1 MIQNQKQRWEEL
13 TALLDRAD
21 RGGVGALSVAELRR
35 LCRLYRQ
42 VTIDLSRART
52 LGEDPDVVRYLN
64 LLAARAHGQV
74 YAARPIEMRPLLTF
88 VLTGF
93 PRLMRRH
100 AVPLLVSGGI
110 FLLASLASFVAV
122 AREPALA
129 YALFNEDIVEYENV
143 RLEKQEGEYKGN
155 FTFTVAESPFKAVFI
170 IVNNVRVALVMFA
183 LGALLC
189 VPCILLLVYNGRML
203 GTLTGLVWA
212 HGYFLDFYAL
222 ILTHG
227 VLELTAICIA
237 GGAGMMLGWSLIAPG
252 RLPRKET
259 LRRAALDAFGLLGGA
274 ALMLVVAGI
283 IEAHVTPHFPQAV
296 RWSVAGVSA
305 LALVLYFG
313 FAGRERRGGNTPVA
327 AWQVALSRKEL
338 AEPHGW
344 GSQDTKP
351 GPTGGLQG

>member
-1 MIQNQKQRWEEL
+1 MIQNQQLRWKEL

-21 RGGVGALSVAELRR
+21 RSGVAALSLAELRR

-74 YAARPIEMRPLLTF
+74 YAARPLEIRPLLAF

-93 PRLMRRH
+93 PRLVRRH

-110 FLLASLASFVAV
+110 FLLATIASFVAV
-122 AREPALA
+122 VREPDLA
-129 YALFNEDIVEYENV
+129 YALFDEHVVEYENI

-155 FTFTVAESPFKAVFI
+155 FTFSVGASPYMAVLI
-170 IVNNVRVALVMFA
+170 IVNNIRVAMVMFA

-203 GTLTGLVWA
+203 GTLSGLVWA
-212 HGYFLDFYAL
+212 HGYFLDFSAL
-222 ILTHG
+222 VMTHG

-237 GGAGMMLGWSLIAPG
+237 GGAGMILGWSLIAPG
-252 RLPRKET
+252 RLPRKEA
-259 LRRAALDAFGLLGGA
+259 LRRAAFDAFGLLGGA

-283 IEAHVTPHFPQAV
+283 IEAHVTPHFSQPV

-313 FAGRERRGGNTPVA
+313 FAGRERRTVKQPLA
-327 AWQVALSRKEL
+327 A
-338 AEPHGW
+338 
-344 GSQDTKP
+344 
-351 GPTGGLQG
+351 

>member
-1 MIQNQKQRWEEL
+1 MIQNQRQRWKEL
-13 TALLDRAD
+13 TVLLDQAD
-21 RGGVGALSVAELRR
+21 RGGVRDLEVSDLRR

-74 YAARPIEMRPLLTF
+74 YAARPVELRPLLTF

-93 PRLMRRH
+93 PRLVRRH
-100 AVPLLVSGGI
+100 AVPLLVSAGI
-110 FLLASLASFVAV
+110 FLLAAIASFVAV
-122 AREPALA
+122 VHQPDLA
-129 YALFNEDIVEYENV
+129 YALFDEHMVEYENI

-155 FTFTVAESPFKAVFI
+155 FTFSVAESPFVAVLI
-170 IVNNVRVALVMFA
+170 IVNNVRVAMVMFA

-222 ILTHG
+222 VMTHG

-252 RLPRKET
+252 RLPRKEA

-283 IEAHVTPHFPQAV
+283 IEAHVTPHFPQTA

-313 FAGRERRGGNTPVA
+313 FAGRQRAQKSPSPLGGEGRMALTTTP
-327 AWQVALSRKEL
+327 E
-338 AEPHGW
+338 
-344 GSQDTKP
+344 T
-351 GPTGGLQG
+351 

>member
-21 RGGVGALSVAELRR
+21 RGGVGFLTVSELRR

-74 YAARPIEMRPLLTF
+74 YTARPIELRPLLTF
-88 VLTGF
+88 VLNGF
-93 PRLMRRH
+93 PRLVRRH
-100 AVPLLVSGGI
+100 AVPLLLSGSI
-110 FLLASLASFVAV
+110 FLLSTIASFVAV
-122 AREPALA
+122 ARQPDLA
-129 YALFNEDIVEYENV
+129 YSLFDERVVEYENV

-155 FTFTVAESPFKAVFI
+155 FTFSVGASPFVAVLI
-170 IVNNVRVALVMFA
+170 IVNNVRVALVLFA

-222 ILTHG
+222 IMTHG

-237 GGAGMMLGWSLIAPG
+237 GGAGMILGWSLIAPG
-252 RLPRKET
+252 RLPRKEA
-259 LRRAALDAFGLLGGA
+259 LRRTAFDAFGLLGGA

-283 IEAHVTPHFPQAV
+283 IEAHVTPHFSQPV
-296 RWSVAGVSA
+296 RWSVAGMSA

-313 FAGRERRGGNTPVA
+313 FAGRDRRTAKQRPA
-327 AWQVALSRKEL
+327 A
-338 AEPHGW
+338 
-344 GSQDTKP
+344 
-351 GPTGGLQG
+351 LQGLAKPQAALVTTTRET

>member
-1 MIQNQKQRWEEL
+1 MIQNQQQRWKEL
-13 TALLDRAD
+13 TDLLDWAD
-21 RGGVGALSVAELRR
+21 RGGVRDLEVSDVRR

-93 PRLMRRH
+93 PRLVRRH
-100 AVPLLVSGGI
+100 AVPLLISGGI
-110 FLLASLASFVAV
+110 FLLATLASFIAV
-122 AREPALA
+122 ARQPELA
-129 YALFNEDIVEYENV
+129 YTLFDERVVEYENI
-143 RLEKQEGEYKGN
+143 RLEKQQGEYKGN
-155 FTFTVAESPFKAVFI
+155 FTFSVAASPFVAVLI

-183 LGALLC
+183 LGALFC
-189 VPCILLLVYNGRML
+189 VPCIFLLVYNGRML

-227 VLELTAICIA
+227 MLELTAICIS
-237 GGAGMMLGWSLIAPG
+237 GGAGMILGWSLIAPG
-252 RLPRKET
+252 QLPRKEA

-274 ALMLVVAGI
+274 ALMLVAAGI
-283 IEAHVTPHFPQAV
+283 IEAHVTPHFSQPV
-296 RWSVAGVSA
+296 RWSVAGLSA

-313 FAGRERRGGNTPVA
+313 LAGRERKPTSPSPIGGEGEGARTQGTP
-327 AWQVALSRKEL
+327 R
-338 AEPHGW
+338 
-344 GSQDTKP
+344 T
-351 GPTGGLQG
+351 QG